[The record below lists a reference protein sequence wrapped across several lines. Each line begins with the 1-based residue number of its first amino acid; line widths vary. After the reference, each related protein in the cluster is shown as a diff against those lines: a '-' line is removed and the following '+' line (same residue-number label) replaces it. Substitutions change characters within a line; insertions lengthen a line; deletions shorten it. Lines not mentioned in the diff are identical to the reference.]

1 MKPIF
6 DVGKALTFGLDVF
19 TARPMAFVTLAIWTV
34 LYAAALGV
42 FQIQATGAALAA
54 LSDVSAPPSAG
65 DSTAVFQAMGQTY
78 ISMLPFF
85 AIAMILGV
93 VVEAAWLRLFVRGQ
107 DGGIFPF
114 RLGRDEGHY
123 FIAGLGVLLLLL
135 SVMTVAAVVMLLL
148 SLIFALLGP
157 IGAGIGAMIGILAMM
172 GAYIV
177 ALIWLSPVLALTL
190 LRGRLSIAAGIAGA
204 RRVFWPLLGGM
215 IVSIVVFML
224 VFALMSALTEIMPF
238 DQYGIL
244 PDGDVASWAQLFP
257 YYAIV
262 QVLMIAPAAM
272 TRGVACYAALQIDE
286 AAPGS
291 DAN

>member
-1 MKPIF
+1 MKPTF
-6 DVGKALTFGLDVF
+6 DVGKALTFGVDVF
-19 TARPMAFVTLAIWTV
+19 TARPMAFITLAVWTV

-42 FQIQATGAALAA
+42 FQIQATGPALAA
-54 LSDVSAPPSAG
+54 LSDVSAVPSAG

-78 ISMLPFF
+78 ISILPFF
-85 AIAMILGV
+85 AVAMILGV

-157 IGAGIGAMIGILAMM
+157 IGAAIGAMIGILAMM

-204 RRVFWPLLGGM
+204 RRIFWPLVGAM

-224 VFALMSALTEIMPF
+224 VFALMSAMIEIMPF

-244 PDGDVASWAQLFP
+244 PDGDVAGWAQLFP

-262 QVLMIAPAAM
+262 QILMIAPVAM

-286 AAPGS
+286 ASAASSAP
-291 DAN
+291 